1 MRTREFNIPTGILAD
16 VADKIVEHDLV
27 NEILGSTEDGEIIV
41 EISYEKNQRESV
53 FDIQEIIED
62 YLDENGK

>member
-16 VADKIVEHDLV
+16 VADKILEHDLV
-27 NEILGSTEDGEIIV
+27 NEISGSTEDGEIIV
-41 EISYEKNQRESV
+41 EISYEKNQREVV